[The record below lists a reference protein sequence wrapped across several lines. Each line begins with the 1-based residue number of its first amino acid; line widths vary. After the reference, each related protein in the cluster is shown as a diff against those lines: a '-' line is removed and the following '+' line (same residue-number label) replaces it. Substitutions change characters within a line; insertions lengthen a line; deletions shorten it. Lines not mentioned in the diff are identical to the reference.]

1 MPSKKLISLKT
12 FNSEFLCNDIW
23 FTDQNS
29 KPLEIEDKINIASVI
44 KQSVKYK
51 NDTLLGSTLLDFCLL
66 LKIWAK
72 TSIKM

>member
-51 NDTLLGSTLLDFCLL
+51 NDTLLGSRLLDFCLL
-66 LKIWAK
+66 LKI
-72 TSIKM
+72 